1 MYSAVGDTRMV
12 VQMDSP
18 IQGTVVQMNSRSTV
32 SVRTDTAT
40 VPGTWYLVP
49 ATGTNYLVLLTV
61 TWCTRY
67 VPVVQHSRDNQSTID
82 LDLFYH
88 AARVS
93 TIDYLV
99 SL

>member
-1 MYSAVGDTRMV
+1 
-12 VQMDSP
+12 
-18 IQGTVVQMNSRSTV
+18 MNSRSTRTV

-61 TWCTRY
+61 TCCTRY
-67 VPVVQHSRDNQSTID
+67 VPVVQHSRDNKSTID

-88 AARVS
+88 VAS
-93 TIDYLV
+93 
-99 SL
+99 